1 MVEYSKLNAKLADTQ
16 LKKLKPAVKNKTGT
30 TLSGTTAAVSAIDA
44 GIQKKING
52 SGTITLIIT
61 NVEIND
67 MDKWI
72 NCSSPWRF

>member
-61 NVEIND
+61 NIEIND
-67 MDKWI
+67 MDK
-72 NCSSPWRF
+72 